1 MLLPVLPPRPL
12 LLLGGVADAL
22 KEALLVVRG
31 AEGMAAARAAD
42 ACDDALKLLQQELD
56 QVQKLRAEQEAGET
70 RQQKPPSAEDQS
82 GLSELD

>member
-1 MLLPVLPPRPL
+1 M
-12 LLLGGVADAL
+12 LLGGVADAL

-56 QVQKLRAEQEAGET
+56 QVQELSTVREAGESHRKNT
-70 RQQKPPSAEDQS
+70 SSVEDQS
-82 GLSELD
+82 DLSQLG